1 MAKTAKAKPTA
12 DTGTKTK
19 NSTSRKTVRGK
30 RNNTN
35 ELPSSPL
42 RSRADRAAHR
52 GALLNPTDVD
62 DPALSA
68 VNPSVSDI
76 NYDVVS
82 PQYPRAARAQAKNAI
97 GDNNF
102 WEKTVDKGI
111 DLAYDSD
118 SDDEDYRGD
127 VYDDDYS
134 DGEESLAKYRVPSA
148 RGNGAGRKP
157 KAGRPPKPDT
167 TGMSQRDA
175 LAAITD

>member
-1 MAKTAKAKPTA
+1 M
-12 DTGTKTK
+12 
-19 NSTSRKTVRGK
+19 
-30 RNNTN
+30 
-35 ELPSSPL
+35 
-42 RSRADRAAHR
+42 
-52 GALLNPTDVD
+52 
-62 DPALSA
+62 
-68 VNPSVSDI
+68 
-76 NYDVVS
+76 
-82 PQYPRAARAQAKNAI
+82 
-97 GDNNF
+97 
-102 WEKTVDKGI
+102 DKGI

-175 LAAITD
+175 LAAITDWGKNGRGTMMPIGVLLQLLLHSRTLMKVSTPPVTTLLVFAAELFVK